1 MNSSHT
7 FVICAYKESRYL
19 EECVLSL
26 LAQTYQSKI
35 IVVTS
40 TPNKWIEDIVE
51 KYHLP
56 YYVNEGEKGIVQD
69 WNFGYSKAE
78 TEFVTL
84 AHQDDIY
91 EAEYAEQIVGVMG
104 KVQKPLIAF
113 CDYGEIRN
121 DEKVIDRKMLKI
133 KRFMLFPLRFRPFQ
147 RSKWVRRRILSFGNP
162 ICCPSVMFARNH
174 LPDTCGIGDIDHYW
188 R

>member
-56 YYVNEGEKGIVQD
+56 YYPD
-69 WNFGYSKAE
+69 S
-78 TEFVTL
+78 
-84 AHQDDIY
+84 
-91 EAEYAEQIVGVMG
+91 
-104 KVQKPLIAF
+104 
-113 CDYGEIRN
+113 RN
-121 DEKVIDRKMLKI
+121 
-133 KRFMLFPLRFRPFQ
+133 
-147 RSKWVRRRILSFGNP
+147 
-162 ICCPSVMFARNH
+162 A
-174 LPDTCGIGDIDHYW
+174 
-188 R
+188 